1 MHIDDSGNGEMIMV
15 SCILMKLKRCSGW
28 TRRSCQLLNTGE
40 MAKMQEVASR
50 GKGHLIME
58 ELTKAIN
65 SSSHNRLF
73 AMQWN
78 RDKDKREVAKGN
90 EQNVYCN
97 LMTTEKLKAVMAVRR
112 DQGFQ

>member
-1 MHIDDSGNGEMIMV
+1 
-15 SCILMKLKRCSGW
+15 
-28 TRRSCQLLNTGE
+28 
-40 MAKMQEVASR
+40 MAKRQEVASR

-90 EQNVYCN
+90 EQNFYCN
-97 LMTTEKLKAVMAVRR
+97 HMTTEKLKAVLAVRR
-112 DQGFQ
+112 NQGFQ